1 MRTEVSKS
9 FIVLNMKEGAF
20 HRMKE
25 LPIVDGELV
34 LRCVEKQDLKEL
46 YELIYSDDVPE
57 WKQWD
62 APYYPLKH
70 ESYESFEQGMLK
82 RMDVDPGDSKPVSIR
97 IIESD
102 RQIVGTISYY
112 IEDELSMWLEMGIVI
127 YRSVQWG
134 RGVGT
139 RSLTMWSSH
148 LFEQMPLVRVGLTTW
163 SGNERMMRAAVR
175 AGLQVEGRMRKC
187 RIVRGQYYDSIRMG
201 MLREEWEQKRAS
213 HTSRNVN
220 N

>member
-1 MRTEVSKS
+1 
-9 FIVLNMKEGAF
+9 
-20 HRMKE
+20 MKE
-25 LPIVDGELV
+25 LPLVDGELV
-34 LRCVEKQDLKEL
+34 LRCVEKKDLREL
-46 YELIYSDDVPE
+46 YELIYSDDTPE

-62 APYYPLKH
+62 APYYPLEH

-82 RMDVDPGDSKPVSIR
+82 RMNVDQSDSKPVSIR
-97 IIESD
+97 IIEFD

-127 YRSVQWG
+127 YRSARWG
-134 RGVGT
+134 SGMGT
-139 RSLTMWSSH
+139 RSLVMWSSH
-148 LFEQMPLVRVGLTTW
+148 LFEHLPLVRVGLTTW
-163 SGNERMMRAAVR
+163 SGNERMMRAAAK

-201 MLREEWEQKRAS
+201 MLREEWEQKLSSNAS
-213 HTSRNVN
+213 GNVN

>member
-1 MRTEVSKS
+1 M
-9 FIVLNMKEGAF
+9 
-20 HRMKE
+20 
-25 LPIVDGELV
+25 DGELV
-34 LRCVEKQDLKEL
+34 LRCVEKKDLREL
-46 YELIYSDDVPE
+46 YELIYSDDTPE

-62 APYYPLKH
+62 APYYPLEH

-82 RMDVDPGDSKPVSIR
+82 RMNVDQSDSKPVSIR
-97 IIESD
+97 IIEFD

-127 YRSVQWG
+127 YRSARWG
-134 RGVGT
+134 SGMGT
-139 RSLTMWSSH
+139 RSLVMWSSH
-148 LFEQMPLVRVGLTTW
+148 LFEHLPLVRVGLTTW
-163 SGNERMMRAAVR
+163 SGNERMMRAAAK

-201 MLREEWEQKRAS
+201 MLREEWEQKLSSNAS
-213 HTSRNVN
+213 GNVN

>member
-1 MRTEVSKS
+1 M
-9 FIVLNMKEGAF
+9 N
-20 HRMKE
+20 E

-34 LRCVEKQDLKEL
+34 LRCVEKKDLKEL

-62 APYYPLKH
+62 APYYPLQH

-82 RMDVDPGDSKPVSIR
+82 RIHVDPSNSKPVSIR

-127 YRSVQWG
+127 YRSAQRG
-134 RGVGT
+134 SGVGT
-139 RSLTMWSSH
+139 RSLEMWSTY
-148 LFEQMPLVRVGLTTW
+148 LFEHLPLVRVGLTTW
-163 SGNERMMRAAVR
+163 SGNEPMMRAAVK

-187 RIVRGQYYDSIRMG
+187 RIVRGEYYDSIRMG
-201 MLREEWEQKRAS
+201 MLREEWEQKLVS

>member
-1 MRTEVSKS
+1 MLP
-9 FIVLNMKEGAF
+9 IGI
-20 HRMKE
+20 KE
-25 LPIVDGELV
+25 LPLVDGELV
-34 LRCVEKQDLKEL
+34 LRCVEKKDLREL
-46 YELIYSDDVPE
+46 YELIYSDDTPE

-62 APYYPLKH
+62 APYYPLEH

-82 RMDVDPGDSKPVSIR
+82 RMNVDQSDSKPVSIR
-97 IIESD
+97 IIEFD

-127 YRSVQWG
+127 YRSARWG
-134 RGVGT
+134 SGMGT
-139 RSLTMWSSH
+139 RSLVMWSSH
-148 LFEQMPLVRVGLTTW
+148 LFEHLPLVRVGLTTW
-163 SGNERMMRAAVR
+163 SGNERMMRAAAK

-201 MLREEWEQKRAS
+201 MLREEWEQKLSSNAS
-213 HTSRNVN
+213 GNVN